1 MQTGRT
7 PLHNAASCGDS
18 STVKLLLDA
27 GAETMAKDNVSSCV
41 AIVSDLSDV
50 CCNSYGK
57 HWFLFCKI
65 LLLHANVYLH
75 KMMMMMT

>member
-1 MQTGRT
+1 MQIGRT
-7 PLHNAASCGDS
+7 PLHNAASHGDS
-18 STVKLLLDA
+18 SIVKLLLEA

-41 AIVSDLSDV
+41 AIASDLSDV

-65 LLLHANVYLH
+65 VLLHASVSLH
-75 KMMMMMT
+75 KMMTMT